1 MKKCKRFLCVLCAA
15 CMMLSAAA
23 SAGAASFE
31 DDPYYFGVDWSQVDT
46 SMCISGTEYH
56 RYPQTSLGLL
66 ADVDRNVF
74 TGWVKGVPANSCPG
88 ALVTELIFENDETGV
103 VEITF
108 ADTQGLNETDINV
121 SAFHHGL

>member
-66 ADVDRNVF
+66 ADVAGMFSRGGLRAF
-74 TGWVKGVPANSCPG
+74 PQILAPAPS
-88 ALVTELIFENDETGV
+88 
-103 VEITF
+103 
-108 ADTQGLNETDINV
+108 
-121 SAFHHGL
+121 